1 MADLD
6 NYEKLIPQGKKAG
19 LPKKILFL
27 CFYVLWVALGTVLSV
42 KTGYYAA
49 MLLLTCLT
57 AWGWIWL
64 TWPLAQIEWEYT
76 LAAGTFYVAKIY
88 GKKRRKEVLELEITN
103 ALMIAPLTEE
113 NQRKAE
119 ASGVSSTV
127 SSVSD
132 SSAENVWLM
141 LFETAPDR
149 RTLVLVD
156 MDENMLRILRHSNPR
171 ATARDRLT
179 PPKQES

>member
-1 MADLD
+1 MADMD

-27 CFYVLWVALGTVLSV
+27 GFYVLWVALGTVLTV

-49 MLLLTCLT
+49 VLLLTCLT
-57 AWGWIWL
+57 AGGWIWL

-88 GKKRRKEVLELEITN
+88 GKKRRKEVLELDLTD

-119 ASGVSSTV
+119 ERGVSTTV
-127 SSVSD
+127 KAVSD
-132 SSAENVWLM
+132 PSAENVWLM
-141 LFETAPDR
+141 LFEATPDR

-156 MDENMLRILRHSNPR
+156 MDETMLRILRHGNPR
-171 ATARDRLT
+171 ATSR
-179 PPKQES
+179 